1 MPSEEFQIL
10 KQQSLYSRLKRLFST
25 DVIVRNVG
33 GKKLKIVDTDQVMYA
48 TDRNTLRDRFNRIR
62 TSSFNQYSRD
72 FTLSYQAARV
82 ELFRDYDCVGPDTI
96 IPLPDGSRP
105 TIAELTEKY
114 KDKPQERFHVFSYD
128 HETDSIKLGKAYHP
142 RKKGHRM
149 EGYKVTFDDGKFVIG
164 SENHPFLMRNGEY
177 KVIKDLQIG
186 ESVMPFYQHTNKLGY
201 RSIYNYSHRWVSEHK
216 LIATQFY
223 GAINENECVHHKNF
237 KHDDNS
243 PSNLEIMLKDDHK
256 AFHANHNK
264 NVLWGDENY
273 ENQLN
278 KMKSHPNYVNREFHH
293 WDGERSG
300 KNNPFFGKT
309 HSDESNEKR
318 SKTLKEVFVDRDQ
331 TGEKNPKYRGDLTV
345 EILKIKATEHYK
357 NNGKLTAWGLVKDIG
372 CDYSVLQNR
381 LKDSN
386 TDWSTF
392 KNDVVSTLNHKIV
405 SIEMIGETDVY
416 DITVE
421 KYHNFATDSIIS
433 HNTMDMDPIL
443 ASALD
448 IYADECVTKNELGKI
463 LTVTTDDNNIKQILE
478 NLFYDILN
486 IEFFLWSWTRNLV
499 KYGDFYLKLY
509 ISPEYGVYLAEP
521 ISSYS
526 VTRVENSDINNKNY
540 TKFQINL
547 PEGGKIE
554 DVENYQ
560 MAHFRLLSDSNFLPY
575 GKSMI
580 EGARRVWK
588 QLSLMEDAMLIH
600 RVIRAPEKRIFK
612 IDVGNIPPQE
622 VDQYIE
628 KIINKTKKIP
638 YIDPTTGDYNLRY
651 NIQNLLEDFYLPVRG
666 SDSGTSIE
674 PLSGMEFTG
683 IDDIEYLRNKMLA
696 ALKIPK
702 AFLGYEEDLCLVP
715 ETVIPTLSGKNK
727 TIKQLIEDYNN
738 GVKNYVYSID
748 EITKNIVM
756 GEVEWAGYTRKN
768 AKLVRVSL
776 DNGEYIDCT
785 PDHNFLTRD
794 GLWIEAQNL
803 KPNQSLMPLYRK
815 NEVFYGKSDYEK
827 VYNPGLNSWEWT
839 HKLVDNQVNGG
850 NVSQPSP
857 FNFDE
862 MIVRHHKDFNRF
874 NNDPTNIERVTNK
887 NHKQYKSIDNIG
899 ITFGLS
905 KNQIKSFSK
914 KQTPILNHKVIKVE
928 FLVETKD
935 TCDLRI
941 TKYHNFATAAGVI
954 VHNSGKAT
962 LASEDVR
969 FAKTV
974 NRIQKILVSE
984 LKKIAIVHLYA
995 QGYTDESLVN
1005 FDLELTNPSVILEA
1019 EKVKIW
1025 SDKVSLAKDMVENK
1039 LFSRKWIYNNVFKL
1053 ANEDVDQ
1060 QKNDIIEDAKDNYRF
1075 KQIEEDGT
1083 DPAKPFNKIKSDGES
1098 EEPSSEA
1105 DGGSPD
1111 AAVTGGNPLP
1121 DEVPKETPAPAAPTE
1136 PSLTE
1141 KSKRP
1146 SQAGE
1151 HKDRKDIRFGY
1162 DPMGNRENTRIS
1174 KTDPLRSASKSKSP
1188 LSLENLTGLRA
1199 YLQSQVETKKDLLK
1213 EESSKSLL
1221 DESNIITDE

>member
-1 MPSEEFQIL
+1 
-10 KQQSLYSRLKRLFST
+10 
-25 DVIVRNVG
+25 
-33 GKKLKIVDTDQVMYA
+33 
-48 TDRNTLRDRFNRIR
+48 
-62 TSSFNQYSRD
+62 
-72 FTLSYQAARV
+72 
-82 ELFRDYDCVGPDTI
+82 
-96 IPLPDGSRP
+96 
-105 TIAELTEKY
+105 
-114 KDKPQERFHVFSYD
+114 
-128 HETDSIKLGKAYHP
+128 
-142 RKKGHRM
+142 
-149 EGYKVTFDDGKFVIG
+149 
-164 SENHPFLMRNGEY
+164 
-177 KVIKDLQIG
+177 
-186 ESVMPFYQHTNKLGY
+186 
-201 RSIYNYSHRWVSEHK
+201 
-216 LIATQFY
+216 
-223 GAINENECVHHKNF
+223 
-237 KHDDNS
+237 
-243 PSNLEIMLKDDHK
+243 
-256 AFHANHNK
+256 
-264 NVLWGDENY
+264 
-273 ENQLN
+273 
-278 KMKSHPNYVNREFHH
+278 
-293 WDGERSG
+293 
-300 KNNPFFGKT
+300 
-309 HSDESNEKR
+309 
-318 SKTLKEVFVDRDQ
+318 
-331 TGEKNPKYRGDLTV
+331 
-345 EILKIKATEHYK
+345 
-357 NNGKLTAWGLVKDIG
+357 
-372 CDYSVLQNR
+372 
-381 LKDSN
+381 
-386 TDWSTF
+386 
-392 KNDVVSTLNHKIV
+392 
-405 SIEMIGETDVY
+405 
-416 DITVE
+416 
-421 KYHNFATDSIIS
+421 
-433 HNTMDMDPIL
+433 
-443 ASALD
+443 
-448 IYADECVTKNELGKI
+448 
-463 LTVTTDDNNIKQILE
+463 
-478 NLFYDILN
+478 
-486 IEFFLWSWTRNLV
+486 
-499 KYGDFYLKLY
+499 
-509 ISPEYGVYLAEP
+509 
-521 ISSYS
+521 
-526 VTRVENSDINNKNY
+526 
-540 TKFQINL
+540 
-547 PEGGKIE
+547 
-554 DVENYQ
+554 
-560 MAHFRLLSDSNFLPY
+560 
-575 GKSMI
+575 
-580 EGARRVWK
+580 
-588 QLSLMEDAMLIH
+588 
-600 RVIRAPEKRIFK
+600 
-612 IDVGNIPPQE
+612 
-622 VDQYIE
+622 
-628 KIINKTKKIP
+628 
-638 YIDPTTGDYNLRY
+638 
-651 NIQNLLEDFYLPVRG
+651 
-666 SDSGTSIE
+666 
-674 PLSGMEFTG
+674 
-683 IDDIEYLRNKMLA
+683 
-696 ALKIPK
+696 
-702 AFLGYEEDLCLVP
+702 
-715 ETVIPTLSGKNK
+715 
-727 TIKQLIEDYNN
+727 
-738 GVKNYVYSID
+738 
-748 EITKNIVM
+748 M

-887 NHKQYKSIDNIG
+887 NHKQIHNENVYKTFCSPEAIAYKKSKEFRDKKRNERLSYIKNNPHTKDKLKKNLAQYNLSNEELSVRCKNAWIQDDGTRLSKLVADNKKHNKSLRMIKALRIKKGFANLLPTFEELVQFVKTNKIDNKKVIAKSLGCGYKYIENLIYSNGFNSIPEFYNEIIGFKSGRTTSVRNEYYTELLNQYKSIDNIG

-1025 SDKVSLAKDMVENK
+1025 SDKVTLAKDMVENK